1 MRIGILS
8 QGDSTLC
15 ESKSKSKSKNK
26 FKFKFNKVF
35 SNMEPE
41 KCITLI
47 KSKFNI
53 IDDEIKREMIQE
65 TAGNL
70 SSSLIVG
77 VFALAGGGIAVF
89 AHPVA
94 GCVIM
99 VISIFYG
106 SCIKVYAGRYYEKKK
121 KNKNNRSIEEQL
133 LEALNNSDKTLIPY
147 VRTETSK
154 YGFVKIGNDSKGI
167 LNKLKL
173 GHSHSRISP
182 L

>member
-8 QGDSTLC
+8 QRNSTLC
-15 ESKSKSKSKNK
+15 ESKSKSN
-26 FKFKFNKVF
+26 FKFKKIF

-53 IDDEIKREMIQE
+53 IDDDVKREMIQE

-70 SSSLIVG
+70 SSNLIVG

-94 GCVIM
+94 GCIIM

-121 KNKNNRSIEEQL
+121 KIKNNKSIEEQL

-147 VRTETSK
+147 IRTETSK
-154 YGFVKIGNDSKGI
+154 YGFVKIGKDSKGN

-173 GHSHSRISP
+173 PPLGYAHSRITP